1 MAGMAGLEPTQC
13 QNQNLVPYQL
23 GDIPTSSARPIIKR
37 FALFVKRKNKK
48 NKKIFFV
55 KQLSIRKPK
64 FGWLIIN
71 AYFNFY
77 CEKVGI
83 RKIIAD

>member
-37 FALFVKRKNKK
+37 FELFVKLKNKK
-48 NKKIFFV
+48 KTKKYF
-55 KQLSIRKPK
+55 LSNNQVLESLDI
-64 FGWLIIN
+64 
-71 AYFNFY
+71 
-77 CEKVGI
+77 VG
-83 RKIIAD
+83 

>member
-37 FALFVKRKNKK
+37 FELFVKQKNKK
-48 NKKIFFV
+48 NKKIFKVHYIDAYIQHLCFIVTLV
-55 KQLSIRKPK
+55 KST
-64 FGWLIIN
+64 IIHLQTQT
-71 AYFNFY
+71 
-77 CEKVGI
+77 K
-83 RKIIAD
+83 